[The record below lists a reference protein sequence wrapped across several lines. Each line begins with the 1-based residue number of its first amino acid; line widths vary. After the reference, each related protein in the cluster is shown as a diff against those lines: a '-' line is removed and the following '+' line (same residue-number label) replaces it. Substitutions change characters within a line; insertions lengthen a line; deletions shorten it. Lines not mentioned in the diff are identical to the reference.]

1 MANTPE
7 YTRKAVD
14 NYRKKFDIMQ
24 LRLPKGTR
32 DRIEK
37 QADKAHDFVV
47 DCVLA
52 ELERLEAQAEPTG
65 QQETY
70 QTKQQEEIVKEQPKH
85 EMKSNNNV
93 YKKPM
98 TLDDVQAI
106 IDKKK
111 AEQKEREEMLEK
123 ARQERIEQEEAKER
137 EEMRKIID
145 RIISGEDDDEDSNKW
160 IHR

>member
-52 ELERLEAQAEPTG
+52 ELERLEEQEAQQTVPEEG
-65 QQETY
+65 Y
-70 QTKQQEEIVKEQPKH
+70 QDKLQ
-85 EMKSNNNV
+85 NNNNSS
-93 YKKPM
+93 KPM
-98 TLDDVQAI
+98 TLADAQAI
-106 IDKKK
+106 LDRKI

-123 ARQERIEQEEAKER
+123 ARQERKE
-137 EEMRKIID
+137 
-145 RIISGEDDDEDSNKW
+145 
-160 IHR
+160 

>member
-47 DCVLA
+47 DCVL
-52 ELERLEAQAEPTG
+52 EKLERLEAQEEPTG

-70 QTKQQEEIVKEQPKH
+70 QTKQQEEIVKEQPKP

-123 ARQERIEQEEAKER
+123 ARQERKEQEKEERKKVINEAIDSIR
-137 EEMRKIID
+137 NQEE
-145 RIISGEDDDEDSNKW
+145 EQ
-160 IHR
+160 